1 MRLLKFFLIDLFI
14 IWPALYFGAFTDGSL
29 QSLGENLISFYGV
42 FTLIV
47 GTLVLLSSQRI
58 SMKRSGIFFAFS
70 LHYHRERNRG
80 KSHVNSHTKKRRM
93 GDIANVLRC
102 FNQAEKRKLPG
113 FLLSITIHPGHHRIC
128 QTSPSLIRQMEQ
140 AIRWI

>member
-58 SMKRSGIFFAFS
+58 SMKRYENGVKPKSKIEKAYRFTAWVELIILASIGWYWCAAGWVIGILAQEAVDSGLDE
-70 LHYHRERNRG
+70 LH
-80 KSHVNSHTKKRRM
+80 KSKLK
-93 GDIANVLRC
+93 DK
-102 FNQAEKRKLPG
+102 AE
-113 FLLSITIHPGHHRIC
+113 
-128 QTSPSLIRQMEQ
+128 
-140 AIRWI
+140 